1 MLDFR
6 HKNIRCLFI
15 AIVTSLVAFMLA
27 ASSYALW
34 LLQKQKIESGRDLVS
49 IQARVFE
56 DYLTQSFNNIDV
68 ALRNVPVIWESG
80 IPRGNAF
87 ALALHNVPY
96 LRSLALLD
104 EQGVVVSS
112 SNPADIG
119 KKIDTGSFLPRTLAA
134 DEILRFDSPWR
145 GRYLHEGRPTTP
157 DRPAEPSALVFLPVL
172 KTVSS
177 NSRVFTLL
185 ASVNTDYFVNHFSQL
200 IESEAGQIEVFR
212 LDRTLLFSTDVRKQP
227 GIRLDLLP
235 REQGEAAQPAVFE
248 HVMDGRAVL
257 TAYQASRNF
266 PFALHIHLDRE
277 VLLAHWQKQMQILLA
292 VLGLSICAVTGLSIF
307 IYKRLRHSA
316 RIQAATDEQLSLSAQ
331 VFKSSAEAIFI
342 ATAAQRIYSTNRTFS
357 EITGYSASEVIGQS
371 PAMLYAYPGDHDND
385 PKPVWTDIS
394 ENRPWIGEVSHR
406 RKNGEIYPAYLTVSC
421 IQDEASKITHYI
433 GVFSDATERKIS
445 ERFRYLSEHDFLTS
459 LVNRRV
465 LEEQIEHAVASIERH
480 GGSCGVLFLDL
491 DHFKQVNDSLGH
503 HIGDLL
509 LKEVAV
515 RMQHCVRAT
524 DTLCRQGGD
533 EFLLL
538 IDQIDSP
545 VDAANVAQKLV
556 NAVSSP
562 YLIEGHALNIT
573 TSVGIA
579 LCPKDG
585 FDVATLTHR
594 ADIAMYQAKQHGRN
608 HFEFYHPAM
617 EHWATETESS
627 DSYSS

>member
-6 HKNIRCLFI
+6 HKNIRYLFI
-15 AIVTSLVAFMLA
+15 TIVTSLVTFMLA
-27 ASSYALW
+27 ASAYALW
-34 LLQKQKIESGRDLVS
+34 LLQKQKIENGRDLVS

-80 IPRGNAF
+80 IPRSNAF

-104 EQGVVVSS
+104 DEGMVVSS
-112 SNPADIG
+112 STSADIG
-119 KKIDTGSFLPRTLAA
+119 QKIDMRTFLPQTMAA
-134 DEILRFDSPWR
+134 DEILRIGPPWS
-145 GRYLHEGRPTTP
+145 GRYLNQGRPTSP
-157 DRPAEPSALVFLPVL
+157 ERPAEPTALVFLPAL

-177 NSRVFTLL
+177 NTRTFTLL
-185 ASVNTDYFVNHFSQL
+185 ASINTDYFVNHFSQL
-200 IESEAGQIEVFR
+200 IEAEAGKIEVFR

-227 GIRLDLLP
+227 GIRLKLLP
-235 REQGEAAQPAVFE
+235 GEQGDPAQPMVFE
-248 HVMDGRAVL
+248 HVLDGRAVL
-257 TAYQASRNF
+257 TAHQASRHF

-277 VLLAHWQKQMQILLA
+277 LLLAHWQKQMQILLA
-292 VLGLSICAVTGLSIF
+292 VTGLSIFAVIGLSIF
-307 IYKRLRHSA
+307 IYKRLEHSA

-357 EITGYSASEVIGQS
+357 EITGYPASEVIGRS
-371 PAMLYAYPGDHDND
+371 PAMLYAYRGDLDSD
-385 PKPVWTDIS
+385 PKPVWADIS
-394 ENRPWIGEVSHR
+394 PNRPWIGEVSHR

-421 IQDEASKITHYI
+421 IQNGAGQITHYI

-445 ERFRYLSEHDFLTS
+445 ERFRYLSEHDFLTG
-459 LVNRRV
+459 LANRR
-465 LEEQIEHAVASIERH
+465 LFEEHIEQAIARIERH
-480 GGSCGVLFLDL
+480 GGCFGILFLDL
-491 DHFKQVNDSLGH
+491 DHFKQINDTLGH

-509 LKEVAV
+509 LKEVAF
-515 RMQHCVRAT
+515 RMQSCVRAT

-538 IDQIDSP
+538 VDQIESP

-556 NAVSSP
+556 SAVSSP
-562 YLIEGHALNIT
+562 YLIEGHALDVT
-573 TSVGIA
+573 TSIGVA
-579 LCPKDG
+579 LCPNDG

-608 HFEFYHPAM
+608 HYQFYQPAM
-617 EHWATETESS
+617 EHWAEEPAAA
-627 DSYSS
+627 DGYFN